1 MVSRPRETGTSRS
14 RAWAAAGLAALVVIA
29 LVDIFLFDDLTLV
42 GVLVVVPLITSLGAT
57 PTQTGAVTI
66 ITLLVSLPLA
76 AQGGTWGTGRQAVGM
91 VLIAAGGVIAI
102 ASSRSR
108 IQQKQE
114 LQPQA
119 IDAQRLRLAL
129 DAGRMGTWVW
139 DTTTGRVEWDE
150 RLQMLFGLEPGTFDG
165 TFAMY
170 ESMLHPDDRERVL
183 NTVQDGMARN
193 TGWRFDH
200 RCVWP
205 NGEVHWIEG
214 RGEPIYDASG
224 AVVGASGVSIN
235 VDARHALSEA
245 QTRALEASELSSL
258 AMQRLADITTAL
270 AGAATVDEVGTVI
283 VDKAVNALHARSGY
297 FAMVDETTSD
307 LVMRAQSGYP
317 EWIVRE
323 YGRVSLDQPVPAAEV
338 INSGVPIF
346 IESPQD
352 RARRFPQYSD
362 DPAHAAFVVAPLPP
376 IDEARAV
383 LAFGFA
389 EPRTFSAEDRA
400 YMGAVMDAC
409 AQALQRATA
418 YEAERS
424 SRGRLRTL
432 LVTSEKLAG
441 FDDPER
447 IVETIAE
454 QATAIGTWATIVRIL
469 PDGRL
474 ERSVV
479 VHRDPALTPLV
490 RDVLARIGDQ
500 GTSSLKQVLAT
511 GEPIAFDHLG
521 DQVSKLLGETDEL
534 RDTLAKIGYESAL
547 LVPISIAG
555 RNLAVLTIANA
566 RAEGLRAADI
576 ELALDLGRRGASA
589 LERAQLWQ
597 ASKDRLEAE
606 HRIVELLQRT
616 IVPDRLPDVPNV
628 QLGAAYRPAE
638 VDMDVGGDW
647 YDAFLVRDDSLV
659 LVVGDVAG
667 HGIEAASLMGRV
679 RNALRAYANEDAD
692 PASILTRL
700 DRLLRTQDATQM
712 VTAFVAR
719 FHPDGRTM
727 SWSRAGHPP
736 ALLVTDDGSARFL
749 EDVNEA
755 PLGTLAREY
764 RTAYE
769 QLAPGSLLVSYTDGL
784 IERRDRVLDD
794 GLEWFKQRVCEYGA
808 DPLEVLCDKLVD
820 DPFVGHPAPDD
831 MCVLALRTE
840 RR

>member
-14 RAWAAAGLAALVVIA
+14 RAWAAAGLAALVLIA
-29 LVDIFLFDDLTLV
+29 LLDIFAFDDFTLV
-42 GVLVVVPLITSLGAT
+42 GVLVVVPLITSLGAS
-57 PTQTGAVTI
+57 PNQTATVTV
-66 ITLLVSLPLA
+66 ITLLAALPLA
-76 AQGGTWGTGRQAVGM
+76 AHGGTWGTGRQAVGL
-91 VLIAAGGVIAI
+91 VLIAAGGIIAI
-102 ASSRSR
+102 ASARGR
-108 IQQKQE
+108 VQQKQE

-119 IDAQRLRLAL
+119 LDAQRLRLAL
-129 DAGRMGTWVW
+129 DAGQMGTWSW
-139 DTTTGRVEWDE
+139 DTTSGVLEWDE
-150 RLQMLFGLEPGTFDG
+150 RLQGLFGLEPGTFDR

-170 ESMLHPDDRERVL
+170 EALLHPDDRERVL
-183 NTVQDGMARN
+183 GTVQDGMSRN
-193 TGWRFDH
+193 IAWRFDH

-205 NGEVHWIEG
+205 NREVHWLEG
-214 RGEPIYDASG
+214 RGEPVYDATG
-224 AVVGASGVSIN
+224 AVVGASGVAIN

-245 QTRALEASELSSL
+245 QSRALEASELSSL
-258 AMQRLADITTAL
+258 AMQRLAEITTAL
-270 AGAATVDEVGTVI
+270 AGAATVDEVGSVI
-283 VDKAVNALHARSGY
+283 VEKVVSALHARSGY
-297 FAMVDETTSD
+297 FAIVDEPTNE
-307 LVMRAQSGYP
+307 LVVRAQSGYP
-317 EWIVRE
+317 DWIMRD
-323 YGRVSLDQPVPAAEV
+323 YGRVGLDQPVPAAEV

-346 IESPQD
+346 IESPED
-352 RARRFPQYSD
+352 RARRFPQHAE

-389 EPRTFSAEDRA
+389 ERRTFSAEDRA
-400 YMGAVMDAC
+400 YMSAVLDAC

-418 YEAERS
+418 FEAERS
-424 SRGRLRTL
+424 SRARLRTL

-454 QATAIGTWATIVRIL
+454 QATAIGNWATIVRIL

-474 ERSVV
+474 ERSIV

-490 RDVLARIGDQ
+490 RDVLARLGDQ
-500 GTSSLKQVLAT
+500 GTSSLRQVLAT
-511 GEPIAFDHLG
+511 GEAIAFDHLSE
-521 DQVSKLLGETDEL
+521 QVSKALGDSDDL

-555 RNLAVLTIANA
+555 RNLAVLTIADA

-616 IVPDRLPDVPNV
+616 IVPDTLPDIPNV

-647 YDAFLVRDDSLV
+647 YDAFVVHDGSLV
-659 LVVGDVAG
+659 MAVGDVAG

-719 FHPDGRTM
+719 FHPDGHTM

-736 ALLVTDDGSARFL
+736 ALVVDSTGNTRFL
-749 EDVNEA
+749 EQVNSA

-764 RTAYE
+764 RTAIE
-769 QLAPGSLLVSYTDGL
+769 QLEPGSLLVSYTDGL
-784 IERRDRVLDD
+784 IERRDCVLDD
-794 GLEWFKQRVCEYGA
+794 GLDWFQQRVREHA
-808 DPLEVLCDKLVD
+808 DVPLDVLCDKLVD

-831 MCVLALRTE
+831 MCVLALRTD
-840 RR
+840 RI